1 MASKGERN
9 NNPGNLEASP
19 WTRGQPGY
27 VGSDGRFAIFDT
39 MASGIA
45 AQTKLLFD
53 KYLAKGYNTVSDII
67 WRYGND
73 PGTADDV
80 SVKNYIKYVSKRLGV
95 GENDTLTAG
104 QLPSLSQAMR
114 EFETGN
120 TVKGVGGLGNS
131 AADTAKSMAEWAK
144 AVLSGE
150 ARGETWTEW
159 VKRKNK
165 ELDPAKLGED
175 AREAVDNMSPV
186 AWLKSFFTGETAGR
200 FASVII
206 GVILVALAI
215 AAFIFLSEQK
225 VVQSVTG
232 KVA

>member
-27 VGSDGRFAIFDT
+27 VGTDGRFAIFDT
-39 MASGIA
+39 MANGIA

-53 KYLAKGYNTVSDII
+53 KYLAKGFNTVSDII

-104 QLPSLSQAMR
+104 QLPGLSQAMR

-120 TVKGVGGLGNS
+120 TVKSGTLGNN
-131 AADTAKSMAEWAK
+131 AADTAKSLAEWAK
-144 AVLSGE
+144 AVISGE
-150 ARGETWTEW
+150 AKGESWTEW
-159 VKRKNK
+159 LKRKNK
-165 ELDPAKLGED
+165 ELDPANLGEQ
-175 AREAVDNMSPV
+175 AREAVDGSSPV
-186 AWLKSFFTGETAGR
+186 AWIKSFFSGEMAGR

-215 AAFIFLSEQK
+215 AAFVFLSEQK
-225 VVQSVTG
+225 VVQSVAG
-232 KVA
+232 KVT